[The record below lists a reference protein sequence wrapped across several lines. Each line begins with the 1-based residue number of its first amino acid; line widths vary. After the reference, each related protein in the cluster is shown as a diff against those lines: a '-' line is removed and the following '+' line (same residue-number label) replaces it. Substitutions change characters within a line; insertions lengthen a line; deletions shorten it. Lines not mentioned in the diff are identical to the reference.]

1 MKNILLT
8 VLVYGASLIFIASAF
23 AVPLPAC
30 ADGDTRGTVCADGTD
45 VKTSCG
51 NGKYLDGRVSNAGK
65 LDDGCFAASKAR
77 PAKKMKKMKKKASH

>member
-23 AVPLPAC
+23 AGPLPAC
-30 ADGDTRGTVCADGTD
+30 AKGDERGTVCSKGTD

-51 NGKYLDGRVSNAGK
+51 NGKYLDGRVSNAGR
-65 LDDGCFAASKAR
+65 LGLFCGLMTKAR